1 MNSLRFLRYIRW
13 QSLPVLL
20 FVFSTAASAQ
30 TNTPEPSVS
39 KKTTSEQRTSRALE
53 AARANPLELRAF
65 LVRMP
70 KGADLHNH
78 LYGAIYAETWIR
90 DGAEDHLCVDLA
102 KLSFFKPQAMTFS
115 IPPQPICG
123 DGNIPAA
130 QAFKDQHLYDAL
142 VDSFSMRGFV
152 PTAGTTAHDHFFDSF
167 ARFGG
172 NLNESRHLG
181 EWLDE
186 LAIRGAIQNEQY
198 LELMNTP
205 DFHRAAALAKEI
217 GWPDSGNSPTD
228 FSKLRDGL
236 LAHGLRDEVATASAA
251 VDQAETLRNQLE
263 HCGEK
268 GEVAACRVQI
278 RFLYQVLRGFP
289 KEQVFAQTLLG
300 FETAQADPRFVGI
313 NLVMPEDGY
322 IPMSDYALQMKM
334 VAFLHGLYPKVHI
347 TLHAGEIAPGLV
359 TYEGLCCH
367 VRLAV
372 EEAHAERVGHGV
384 DVMYENRPYDLLKE
398 MSAKHVMVE
407 INLTSNEVVLGVSGK
422 SHPLPIYRKFGVPV
436 ALSTDDEGVSRIDLT
451 HEYVRAVET
460 YALSYAD
467 LKQMVRTSLEHS
479 FLAGAS
485 LWNSPDAFTKT
496 VSTCAREKPGDDK
509 PSAACATFLKSS
521 EKAQQQWELER
532 RFTAFE
538 STF

>member
-1 MNSLRFLRYIRW
+1 MNSLRFPRW
-13 QSLPVLL
+13 CTVVALL
-20 FVFSTAASAQ
+20 FVFSTAASTQ
-30 TNTPEPSVS
+30 TNAPVS
-39 KKTTSEQRTSRALE
+39 AARKATSEQRTARTFE
-53 AARANPLELRAF
+53 AARTNPLELRAF
-65 LVRMP
+65 LGRMP

-90 DGAEDHLCVDLA
+90 DGAEDHLCVDLT
-102 KLSFFKPQAMTFS
+102 KLSFFKSQAMTFS

-123 DGNIPAA
+123 DGNIPTA

-142 VDSFSMRGFV
+142 IDSFSMRGFV
-152 PTAGTTAHDHFFDSF
+152 PTAGTTAHDHFFDAF

-172 NLNESRHLG
+172 NLDESRHLG

-186 LAIRGAIQNEQY
+186 LATRAAAQNEQY
-198 LELMNTP
+198 LELMHTP
-205 DFHRAAALAKEI
+205 DFYRAAALAKEI
-217 GWPDSGNSPTD
+217 GWPDSGNSTAD
-228 FSKLRDGL
+228 FSKLRDEL

-251 VDQAETLRNQLE
+251 LDQAETLRHQRE

-268 GEVAACRVQI
+268 GEVAACKVQI

-322 IPMSDYALQMKM
+322 ISMSDYGLQMKM
-334 VAFLHGLYPKVHI
+334 VGFLHGLYPKVHI
-347 TLHAGEIAPGLV
+347 SLHAGEIAPGLV

-372 EEAHAERVGHGV
+372 EEGHAERIGHGV
-384 DVMYENRPYDLLKE
+384 DVMYEDRPYDLLKE

-407 INLTSNEVVLGVSGK
+407 INLTSNDVILGVSGN

-467 LKQMVRTSLEHS
+467 LKQMVRASLEHS
-479 FLAGAS
+479 FLPGMS

-496 VSTCAREKPGDDK
+496 ASACAQEKPGDEK
-509 PSAACATFLKSS
+509 SSAACATFLKSS
-521 EKAQQQWELER
+521 ERAQQEWELEH